1 MMLEGLREEVLE
13 KAKQMV
19 IDGLAYESGGN
30 ISAID
35 AQKGLIAIT
44 PSAIEYRKMKVEDIV
59 VIDKQGNVVDGVY
72 KPTSETPLHT
82 IFYRERPDIGA
93 VVHTHAPYASVFAV
107 IGEPVP
113 MIVTEAALCIGG
125 PVEVAPYR
133 RPGTEELSQ
142 VALEVMGEGVAVLL
156 GQHGLITVGPS
167 LGDAYSTTLATEI
180 SARLAITAR
189 AIGLSPVPLDLD
201 EVTTLRELRL
211 RHYHPTL
218 TDK

>member
-1 MMLEGLREEVLE
+1 MLLEALRAEVLE

-35 AQKGLIAIT
+35 ADTDLIAIT
-44 PSAIEYRKMKVEDIV
+44 PSAIEYRKMKVEDIT
-59 VIDKQGNVVDGVY
+59 VIDKEGNVVDGRY

-82 IFYRERPDIGA
+82 IFYRERTDVGA
-93 VVHTHAPYASVFAV
+93 VIHTHAPYASVFAV
-107 IGEPVP
+107 IDEPVP
-113 MIVTEAALCIGG
+113 MVVTEAALCIGG

-133 RPGTEELSQ
+133 RPGTEELSKI
-142 VALEVMGEGVAVLL
+142 ALEVMGDGVAILL
-156 GQHGLITVGPS
+156 AQHGLITVGPN

-180 SARLAITAR
+180 SARLVITAR
-189 AIGLSPVPLDLD
+189 AIGVSPAHLDPD
-201 EVTTLRELRL
+201 EVSILRELRL

-218 TDK
+218 ADE